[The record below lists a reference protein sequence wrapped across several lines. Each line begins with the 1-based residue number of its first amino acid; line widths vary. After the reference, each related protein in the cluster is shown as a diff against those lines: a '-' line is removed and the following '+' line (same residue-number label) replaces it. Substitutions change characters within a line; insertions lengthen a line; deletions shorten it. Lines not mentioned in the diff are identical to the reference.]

1 MLAGGTSNSA
11 SAGGMLPSEEGLQQH
26 SASRLPAVRQ
36 RDPVVFSSMEVED
49 VDDWL
54 DSFDGVCRHNNWDV
68 TTKLNNIVFHPLDV
82 AKMWFVNLETDFQEL
97 EMFSSRFYDFFGR
110 LTLRSAEAQQ
120 KMTFWVQRP
129 DETYTTYVEDVFALC
144 RHVNSQMPEPQ
155 KCCLII

>member
-1 MLAGGTSNSA
+1 M
-11 SAGGMLPSEEGLQQH
+11 
-26 SASRLPAVRQ
+26 
-36 RDPVVFSSMEVED
+36 FSSMEVED

-97 EMFSSRFYDFFGR
+97 EMFSSRFYDFFGM

-120 KMTFWVQRP
+120 KMTF
-129 DETYTTYVEDVFALC
+129 
-144 RHVNSQMPEPQ
+144 
-155 KCCLII
+155 